1 MKSILIADDHEI
13 VRRGIIVLLEDF
25 PVKYK
30 IIEASDCSSVLSILF
45 KEHPEYL
52 ILDMNL
58 ADGNIFNNVQNI
70 IEIYPDTRVLIYTM
84 KSEKLY
90 AIRLLKIGVKGF
102 VSKESSINE
111 LKEAIQKFLSDDMY
125 LSSQLKEQLFVSSQP
140 GIQENPIESLS
151 DRELEVTEYIVTG
164 LGSKEIAAKMN
175 LEITTVSTYRRRAFE
190 KLCVENMIEL
200 KEKFLIYGYETS
212 RHLIQKDISD

>member
-13 VRRGIIVLLEDF
+13 VRRGIVALLDDL

-30 IIEASDCSSVLSILF
+30 IIEAADCSTVLSVLF

-111 LKEAIQKFLSDDMY
+111 LKEAIQKFLNDDMY

-140 GIQENPIESLS
+140 GIQENP
-151 DRELEVTEYIVTG
+151 
-164 LGSKEIAAKMN
+164 
-175 LEITTVSTYRRRAFE
+175 
-190 KLCVENMIEL
+190 
-200 KEKFLIYGYETS
+200 
-212 RHLIQKDISD
+212 